1 MKEYFEVYI
10 VAGEIDVLWYKGNN
24 FTEAVKSVDDIKNL
38 DKNAAILFVYNEK
51 SIVLN

>member
-10 VAGEIDVLWYKGNN
+10 AAGEIDILWYKGNN
-24 FTEAVKSVDDIKNL
+24 FTEAVESVDNIKNL
-38 DKNAAILFVYNEK
+38 DKNAVILFVYNEK